1 VKALCE
7 RAKEILLQE
16 DNVVKVE
23 APITVSL
30 FPSTFEFSYLD
41 LWRHS
46 WTVLRL
52 NGTFESWRR
61 MPSHKLLVH
70 GRFCR

>member
-1 VKALCE
+1 MADLDKQIEQLKKCEYIKESEVKALCE

-23 APITVSL
+23 APITVSTL
-30 FPSTFEFSYLD
+30 IRPFEFSYSD

-46 WTVLRL
+46 RVVL
-52 NGTFESWRR
+52 
-61 MPSHKLLVH
+61 
-70 GRFCR
+70 